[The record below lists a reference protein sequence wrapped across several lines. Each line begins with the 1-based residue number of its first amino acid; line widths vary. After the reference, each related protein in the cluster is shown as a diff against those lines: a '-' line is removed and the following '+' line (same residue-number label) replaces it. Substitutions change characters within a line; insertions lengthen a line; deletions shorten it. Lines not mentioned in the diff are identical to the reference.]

1 MKVSEIYPVAANRKR
16 RRGSLFLGRRL
27 LRFLS
32 LEAMRLPFSLNLS
45 S

>member
-1 MKVSEIYPVAANRKR
+1 MKIVEVYTVAANRKR

-27 LRFLS
+27 LRFL
-32 LEAMRLPFSLNLS
+32 PFEIGIRTLSMNLS